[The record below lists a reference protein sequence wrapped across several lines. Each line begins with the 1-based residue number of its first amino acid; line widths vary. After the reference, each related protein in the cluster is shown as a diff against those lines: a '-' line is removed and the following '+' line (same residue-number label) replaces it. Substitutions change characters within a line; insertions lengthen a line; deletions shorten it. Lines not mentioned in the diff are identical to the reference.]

1 MSDVTAALERALAAA
16 GLDEDGLVALARAAR
31 DRAYAPYSG
40 FAVGAVVLAG
50 DGRTFVGANVEN
62 AAWSPSICAERVAV
76 PQAVV
81 AGAGEALVALAVAG
95 GGEVPVWPCGVCRQ
109 VLVEFAPALVV
120 LGAGATGGHERRI
133 LVPELLP
140 DAFGPHALSVLPGPA
155 AVGPD
160 AI

>member
-1 MSDVTAALERALAAA
+1 MTASLAGALAAA
-16 GLDEDGLVALARAAR
+16 GLDEAGLMALARDAR
-31 DRAYAPYSG
+31 GRAYAPYSG
-40 FAVGAVVLAG
+40 FAVGAVVLAA

-81 AGAGEALVALAVAG
+81 AGAGDTLVALAVAG
-95 GGEVPVWPCGVCRQ
+95 GGDRPVWPCGVCRQ

-120 LGAGATGGHERRI
+120 LGAGASGGYERRI

-140 DAFGPHALSVLPGPA
+140 DAFGPHALV
-155 AVGPD
+155 
-160 AI
+160 

>member
-1 MSDVTAALERALAAA
+1 MSQELQAALAAA
-16 GLDEDGLVALARAAR
+16 GLDQDGLVELARAAR
-31 DRAYAPYSG
+31 GRAYAPYSG
-40 FAVGAVVLAG
+40 FAVGAVALAA

-81 AGAGEALVALAVAG
+81 AGAGGDLVALAVAG
-95 GGEVPVWPCGVCRQ
+95 GGAAPVWPCGVCRQ

-120 LGAGATGGHERRI
+120 LGAGAAGGHECRV

-140 DAFGPHALSVLPGPA
+140 DAFTPHALA
-155 AVGPD
+155 
-160 AI
+160 